1 MPITALRA
9 GTVLASV
16 ALSLTA
22 TAAFAH
28 ETGGDNPTNVRGLN
42 VATEGEGT
50 NISYVANLQ
59 YEAARDTDGD
69 GELDPVDQNGSD
81 VEFITAGKKE
91 YALAGTLRK
100 GLRIVDITDPTQ
112 PWEAA
117 HYDCPL
123 YQGDVQVWKNSGRA
137 YAAYTADSAFDSGGV
152 KASTSQCGR
161 DLADDF
167 AAQGINPAKALG
179 TVIVDI
185 SNPRKPRTV
194 SFLPVPRGSHNMT
207 IHPSGDYLY
216 NSNSDLATSTSPTI
230 EVWDVSN
237 VKSPAKVHT
246 LSLPV
251 VPTSLGSESHDVTF
265 DADGDRAYSAAISQT
280 LVLDTTN
287 PAKPSILTQ
296 IVDPAVNVSH
306 QSDPVTLTRD
316 DGTKRELLVVTDER
330 AGALGTFECPGG
342 GLHVYDITGSNVR
355 EPVKVGAWFIDHIN
369 APESRCTSHVLRI
382 YPEQE
387 MLTIAWYG
395 QGVRVLDISGLADV
409 ATNPAA
415 VAFGDG
421 IGMTEVGS
429 YVMPDAD
436 TWSFKTNTIAA
447 DGSFYGYGNDLV
459 RGFDV
464 FHYDGTGIDRE
475 VTPLQP
481 ISLLTHDEL
490 VDAGVTDGVS
500 GTTTPD
506 TTAPGAVTEA
516 TSALQL
522 PAITVGAGLAAA
534 MGLRRLRRRD

>member
-1 MPITALRA
+1 MPTTALRA
-9 GTVLASV
+9 GSVLAAV

-22 TAAFAH
+22 APALAH
-28 ETGGDNPTNVRGLN
+28 EAGGDNATNVRGLA

-50 NISYVANLQ
+50 NMSYVANLQ

-69 GELDPVDQNGSD
+69 GQADPINQNGSD

-100 GLRIVDITDPTQ
+100 GLRIIDITDPTQ
-112 PWEAA
+112 PQQAA

-123 YQGDVQVWKNSGRA
+123 YQGDVQVWENGGRA

-167 AAQGINPAKALG
+167 AAQGIDPAKAIG

-194 SFLPVPRGSHNMT
+194 SFLSVPRGSHNMT
-207 IHPSGDYLY
+207 VHPSGDYLY
-216 NSNSDLATSTSPTI
+216 NSNSDLATSTDPTI
-230 EVWDVSN
+230 EVWDISDVQ
-237 VKSPAKVHT
+237 SPAKVHT
-246 LSLPV
+246 LHLPV

-287 PAKPSILTQ
+287 PAEPSILTQ

-306 QSDPVTLTRD
+306 QSDPVTLTRE
-316 DGTKRELLVVTDER
+316 DGTERELLVVTDER

-342 GLHVYDITGSNVR
+342 GLHVYDITGSNVL
-355 EPVKVGAWFIDHIN
+355 EPVKVGAWFIDHVN

-409 ATNPAA
+409 AANPAA

-436 TWSFKTNTIAA
+436 TWSFKTNKIAA
-447 DGSFYGYGNDLV
+447 DGSFYGYGNDIV

-475 VTPLQP
+475 VTPLEP
-481 ISLLTHDEL
+481 YSLLTDTEL
-490 VDAGVTDGVS
+490 VDAGVTEGL
-500 GTTTPD
+500 GG
-506 TTAPGAVTEA
+506 TTAPDTVTET
-516 TSALQL
+516 TSALHL
-522 PAITVGAGLAAA
+522 PAITIGAGLAAA
-534 MGLRRLRRRD
+534 VGLRRWRRRD

>member
-1 MPITALRA
+1 MPTTALRA
-9 GTVLASV
+9 GSVLAAV

-22 TAAFAH
+22 APALAH
-28 ETGGDNPTNVRGLN
+28 EAGGDNATNVRGLA
-42 VATEGEGT
+42 VATEGDAT
-50 NISYVANLQ
+50 NMSYVANLQ
-59 YEAARDTDGD
+59 YQQPTDTDGD
-69 GELDPVDQNGSD
+69 GQADPVDQGGSD
-81 VEFITAGKKE
+81 VEFITAGRKE

-100 GLRIVDITDPTQ
+100 GLRIIDITDPTQ
-112 PWEAA
+112 PRQAA

-123 YQGDVQVWKNSGRA
+123 YQGDVQVWENGGRA

-167 AAQGINPAKALG
+167 AAEGIDPAKALG
-179 TVIVDI
+179 TVIVDV

-194 SFLPVPRGSHNMT
+194 SFLSVPRGSHNMT

-216 NSNSDLATSTSPTI
+216 NSNSDLATSTDPTI
-230 EVWDVSN
+230 EVWDVSD
-237 VKSPAKVHT
+237 VQSPTKVHT
-246 LSLPV
+246 LHLPV

-280 LVLDTTN
+280 LVLDTTV
-287 PAKPSILTQ
+287 PAKPAILTQ

-306 QSDPVTLTRD
+306 QSDPVTLTRE
-316 DGTKRELLVVTDER
+316 DGSERELLVVTDER

-342 GLHVYDITGSNVR
+342 GLHVYDVTGSNVL
-355 EPVKVGAWFIDHIN
+355 EPVKVGAWFIDRVN

-409 ATNPAA
+409 TANPAA

-421 IGMTEVGS
+421 VGMTEVGS

-436 TWSFKTNTIAA
+436 TWSFKTNKIAA

-464 FHYDGTGIDRE
+464 FRYDGTGIDRE
-475 VTPLQP
+475 VTPLEP
-481 ISLLTHDEL
+481 TSLLTDVEL
-490 VDAGVTDGVS
+490 VDAGVTEGLGGVTAHTGS
-500 GTTTPD
+500 
-506 TTAPGAVTEA
+506 APGTG
-516 TSALQL
+516 SS
-522 PAITVGAGLAAA
+522 AGLEAPALALGVGVVAAL
-534 MGLRRLRRRD
+534 GLRRL